1 MDTIDIR
8 NQLHQYLEVADDRKL
23 EAIYVMLEDAIK
35 ELKADYTEEYKAE
48 LDSRVE
54 YYLNGGQ
61 MVSPAEMNKRLLK
74 IREKR
79 NEA

>member
-1 MDTIDIR
+1 MDTIAIR

-35 ELKADYTEEYKAE
+35 ELKLDYTEEYKAE

-74 IREKR
+74 IRDKR

>member
-1 MDTIDIR
+1 MDTIAIR

-35 ELKADYTEEYKAE
+35 ELKVEYTEEYKAE
-48 LDSRVE
+48 LDKRIE

-61 MVSPAEMNKRLLK
+61 MVTPAEMNNRLLE

>member
-1 MDTIDIR
+1 MDTIEIR
-8 NQLHQYLEVADDRKL
+8 EQLHQYLEVADDRKL
-23 EAIYVMLEDAIK
+23 EAMYVMLEDDIK
-35 ELKADYTEEYKAE
+35 ELKVDYTEEYRAE
-48 LDSRVE
+48 LDRRVE

-61 MVSPAEMNKRLLK
+61 MVTPAEMNNRLLE